1 MKDVF
6 IIGHGKSI
14 LDLSEEEKEY
24 IRSCPSFT
32 TSCYLLFY
40 EILNIIPDYL
50 VLPCPIDDYPA
61 RNMVPNGL
69 VGGSAHVCETSK
81 LKTKWYVHEQIYEYL
96 LNGKLIQSHWQKS
109 CPRVGGKPVHSRIQ
123 PLDFKPSFEVNL
135 VDIGERPGFHKAW
148 ATNLNERFFFSS
160 SSATAINL
168 ACILYP
174 NHNIKLIGVDGGI
187 AKQFYHYASRDGF
200 EASIYKA
207 ELKHHGIKTGS
218 GSIHY
223 STQFMNIVHMTHHAL
238 ESHGCKIYNCNKD
251 SVLVEGNDDSEFQAA
266 FLKYR
271 NQNNNSKF
279 KYSKILP

>member
-1 MKDVF
+1 MEDVF

-14 LDLSEEEKEY
+14 LNLSKEEKEY
-24 IRSCPSFT
+24 IRSRPSFT

-81 LKTKWYVHEQIYEYL
+81 LKTKWYVHEQLYEYL

-109 CPRVGGKPVHSRIQ
+109 CPRVGGKPVHGRIQ

-174 NHNIKLIGVDGGI
+174 NHNIKLIGVDGGT
-187 AKQFYHYASRDGF
+187 AKQFYHYASHEGF
-200 EASIYKA
+200 EASIYA
-207 ELKHHGIKTGS
+207 PELKHHGIKTGS

-223 STQFMNIVHMTHHAL
+223 STQFMNIAHMIHHAL

-271 NQNNNSKF
+271 SANNNSKF